1 MQDKAKFMESL
12 VQKTAEFH
20 QNGGEIRKYPA
31 TVEEY
36 ARALKKIRPD
46 VSEPQMAM
54 LIHHAKAHPEA
65 LTMKEIAAAAGQG
78 TFGFANIHYGGLGA
92 LMTRAL
98 AIPSPKWQVHTLA
111 SFDEHPDQRRRRGLI
126 HPPLLEALTALGWLV
141 DTALPAD
148 ANLKHAKRAKK
159 PSVMGIGAVTSEL
172 RKAGFIGGETPEGKA
187 NLFRHA
193 ALEHPVYVKT
203 TSADAPRMRA
213 PLIVHPGYQ
222 DRAGSWLNIAGLE
235 IETEALYHNSG
246 LSEFPTLLNKGRK
259 ETQYGIAL
267 GFHHEGALKRFLA
280 VLLQSPSNETELETG
295 TPQLSSN
302 VDQQSIEDPVAR
314 NDTERDALVKVRLGQ
329 GGYRNALLS
338 YWKGCAVTGCLEVS
352 LLRAS
357 HIKPWSRAND
367 EERLDPFNGLLLA
380 PHLDVA
386 FDQGLIS
393 FGASG
398 ELVISPMLSV
408 GDARR
413 LNLNVRQRLSQIEKR
428 HEHYLAWHREWI
440 FQSVKPAQ

>member
-1 MQDKAKFMESL
+1 MRDKAKFMDSL
-12 VQKTAEFH
+12 AQMTAEF
-20 QNGGEIRKYPA
+20 QLNGGEIRKHPA

-36 ARALKKIRPD
+36 ARALKEIRPD
-46 VSEPQMAM
+46 VSQPQMAM

-65 LTMKEIAAAAGQG
+65 LTMKEIAAAAGQA

-92 LMTRAL
+92 LVTRAL
-98 AIPSPKWQVHTLA
+98 AIPFPKWQVHTLA

-148 ANLKHAKRAKK
+148 ATLKHAKRSKK

-222 DRAGSWLNIAGLE
+222 DRVGSWLNIAGLE

-246 LSEFPTLLNKGRK
+246 LSEFPTRLNKGRK

-267 GFHHEGALKRFLA
+267 GFHHEGALKRFLT

-295 TPQLSSN
+295 TPQLSSD

-357 HIKPWSRAND
+357 HIKPWSRSND

-386 FDQGLIS
+386 FDQGLIT

-408 GDARR
+408 EDAQR
-413 LNLNVRQRLSQIEKR
+413 LNLDVRQRLSQIEKR
-428 HEHYLAWHREWI
+428 HEYYLAWHREWI
-440 FQSVKPAQ
+440 FQSVKPAR